1 MNSTLPDTPHK
12 NQFIESKRSA
22 YINLSRILRP
32 TGIILLWI
40 PCLWGL
46 ALQTND
52 IYSFLYKS
60 LVYLLGATS
69 LRTVGCIINDI
80 ADKDFDAQVTRT
92 KQRPLAAGTL
102 SIKEAIIFA
111 FICLIPGLYV
121 FTNLPPANK
130 MIGLLGLT
138 GAFIYP
144 LCKRFTNWPQLMLG
158 LLFNIGIWIIGYG
171 SIPVMNLIALYT
183 AGICWTLAYDTI
195 YAFQDLEDDL
205 IAGVKSTAVR
215 FKNAPKLAITLFYT
229 GMMLALAA
237 LGYMNNASLL
247 YYVSLVLLSVY
258 LTIYLYFWNHNN
270 TKQCL
275 QFFKDNQMIGMSIL
289 FLLLLLIF

>member
-22 YINLSRILRP
+22 YINLSRIRRP

-40 PCLWGL
+40 PCLWGI

-52 IYSFLYKS
+52 IYTFLYQS
-60 LVYLLGATS
+60 FVYFLGAMS

-80 ADKDFDAQVTRT
+80 ADKDFDPQVRRT
-92 KQRPLAAGTL
+92 KQRPLATGTL
-102 SIKEAIIFA
+102 SIKEAMIFA
-111 FICLIPGLYV
+111 FLCLIPGIYV
-121 FTNLPPANK
+121 FATLPLANK
-130 MIGLLGLT
+130 IISLLGLI
-138 GAFIYP
+138 GSLIYP

-158 LLFNIGIWIIGYG
+158 FLFNIGIWVVGYG
-171 SIPVMNLIALYT
+171 SIPTRSLLVLYL

-195 YAFQDLEDDL
+195 YALQDLKDDL
-205 IAGVKSTAVR
+205 VAGVKSTAVR
-215 FKNAPKLAITLFYT
+215 FKNTPKLAITLFYAGLILSIAT
-229 GMMLALAA
+229 
-237 LGYMNNASLL
+237 LGCMNNASML
-247 YYVSLVLLSVY
+247 YYVSLLLLSLY
-258 LTIYLYFWNHNN
+258 IAIYLYFWNHHN

-275 QFFKDNQMIGMSIL
+275 QFFKDNQIIGMSIL